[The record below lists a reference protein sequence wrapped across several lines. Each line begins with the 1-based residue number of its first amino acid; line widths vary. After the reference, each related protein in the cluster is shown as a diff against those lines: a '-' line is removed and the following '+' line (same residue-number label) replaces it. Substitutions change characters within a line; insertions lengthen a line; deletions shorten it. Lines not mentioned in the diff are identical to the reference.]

1 MLAVVYNGRR
11 IFEEMTVDA
20 ELSQLED
27 VYSFIKQQLRSCGF
41 DSDSVA
47 QFSIIAD
54 EICANIVRY
63 AYPGGGGK
71 LTVGYTFDPA
81 SNDAALTFTDEGI
94 PFNPLLIPAPD
105 TTLSLEERG
114 IGGYGIFIVR
124 RTMDEVTYKRHE
136 NRNVLSFVKVLA

>member
-71 LTVGYTFDPA
+71 LTVGYSFDPA
-81 SNDAALTFTDEGI
+81 SNEAALTFTDEGI
-94 PFNPLLIPAPD
+94 PFNPLKAPD
-105 TTLSLEERG
+105 PDLESPEEREE
-114 IGGYGIFIVR
+114 GGLGLFLVR
-124 RTMDEVTYKRHE
+124 KFSDRLQYEYSNGKNILTITKRRE
-136 NRNVLSFVKVLA
+136 P